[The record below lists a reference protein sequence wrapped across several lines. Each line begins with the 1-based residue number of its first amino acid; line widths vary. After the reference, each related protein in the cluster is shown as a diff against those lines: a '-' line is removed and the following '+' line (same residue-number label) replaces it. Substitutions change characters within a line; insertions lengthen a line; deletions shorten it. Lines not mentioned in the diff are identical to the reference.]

1 MIVICG
7 EVLVFLYEMM
17 LGGVPVVDG
26 AGWNTEYAG
35 LNIRYRVRK
44 FRHMR

>member
-17 LGGVPVVDG
+17 LDGVPVDG
-26 AGWNTEYAG
+26 VRWNTEYAG
-35 LNIRYRVRK
+35 LNIRYRIRK

>member
-7 EVLVFLYEMM
+7 EVLVFLYEM
-17 LGGVPVVDG
+17 LSGVPVEDG
-26 AGWNTEYAG
+26 VRWNTEYTG
-35 LNIRYRVRK
+35 LNIGYRVRK